1 MKILVTGTAGFIGVH
16 LVEILVKQRN
26 IEVVGIDNIN
36 DYYDVNLKYARL
48 QESGIGREEI
58 ENCEKSLREVKS
70 QKHANYRF
78 FQLDITNL
86 QLLNALFEREQFDY
100 VVNLAAQVGVRY
112 SVENPYAYVQS
123 NLVGF
128 VNLLEC
134 CRQYNIKHFV
144 YASSSS
150 VYGANAKIPFSEK
163 DRTDQPVSLYAATKK
178 SNELMAYT
186 YSHLYNLPTTGLRF
200 FTVYGAWGR
209 PDMAPMLFANAI
221 SENKPI
227 NVFNN
232 GDMQRDFTYVDDV
245 VAGISRCILELP
257 KTSPKADICNIG
269 NSKPIDLLEFI
280 ETMEQCMGKKGQ
292 KNFMPMQDGDVKR
305 TWADTQKLVAKINYQ
320 PTTPLNVGV
329 EKFVAWFKEYKGK
342 Q

>member
-1 MKILVTGTAGFIGVH
+1 MKILVTGTAGFIGFH
-16 LVEILVKQRN
+16 LVESLVQQSD
-26 IEVVGIDNIN
+26 IEVVGIDSIN

-48 QESGIGREEI
+48 QEAGIGREEI
-58 ENCEKSLREVKS
+58 KICENSLWEVKS

-134 CRQYNIKHFV
+134 CWQHNIKHLV

-150 VYGANAKIPFSEK
+150 VYGANAKIPFSEE

-245 VAGISRCILELP
+245 VAGISKCISELP
-257 KTSPKADICNIG
+257 KTSPKAEICNIG
-269 NSKPIDLLEFI
+269 NSKPIDLLAFI
-280 ETMEQCMGKKGQ
+280 ETMEQCLGKKGQ
-292 KNFMPMQDGDVKR
+292 KNFMPMQAGDVKS
-305 TWADTQKLVAKINYQ
+305 TWADTQK
-320 PTTPLNVGV
+320 TTSSC
-329 EKFVAWFKEYKGK
+329 K